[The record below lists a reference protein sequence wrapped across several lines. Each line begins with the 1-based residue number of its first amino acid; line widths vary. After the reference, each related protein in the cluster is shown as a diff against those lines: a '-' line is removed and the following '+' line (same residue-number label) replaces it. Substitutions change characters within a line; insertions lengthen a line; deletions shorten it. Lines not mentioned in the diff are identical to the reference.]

1 MHDAYGRREW
11 TWQEQRAAF
20 DYWTEQGFVKRHAN
34 ALANGG
40 YARLEDLQAASDFDL
55 KVLPNLGNEGRVAIL
70 RLLGRPRPANLRTA
84 AEVRDQFEQAWRGR
98 IGNERFD
105 QLMVEINVMAFE
117 DLDRANH
124 PAAQALW
131 ELARKRRPPAAG

>member
-1 MHDAYGRREW
+1 MLNKRREW

-20 DYWTEQGFVKRHAN
+20 DYWTKQGLVKRHAN
-34 ALANGG
+34 ALVNGG
-40 YARLEDLQAASDFDL
+40 YAGLEDLRAASDFDL
-55 KVLPNLGNEGRVAIL
+55 KIVPNLGNQGLVAIL
-70 RLLGRPRPANLRTA
+70 HLLGRPRPANLRTA
-84 AEVRDQFEQAWRGR
+84 GEVRDQFEQAWRGR
-98 IGNERFD
+98 LGNERFD
-105 QLMVEINVMAFE
+105 RLMDEINAMAWE